1 MISIFVQIMENQ
13 IFALII
19 LPSLIFI
26 SRVADVSFGTLRI
39 VFISQGKKKL
49 APFVGFFESLIW
61 LLALGQIFSNLTNV
75 LYYIVYALGFAAG
88 NYVGLVIENKIS
100 LGLLSLRLIF
110 EEDPANLVKTLKHQG
125 YGLTILT
132 AEGLKGNVKLMIMI
146 IKRKDQRQ
154 VLELIKQYT
163 PNAFVSV
170 EQVQSVKGGIF
181 PGAEKT
187 RWNLLA
193 RLKKK

>member
-1 MISIFVQIMENQ
+1 MELMENP
-13 IFALII
+13 IFGLII
-19 LPSLIFI
+19 LPLFIFF
-26 SRVADVSFGTLRI
+26 SRVADVSLGTLRI
-39 VFISQGKKKL
+39 VFISQGRRKL
-49 APFVGFFESLIW
+49 APFVGFFEALIW
-61 LLALGQIFSNLTNV
+61 LIALGQIFNNLTNI
-75 LYYIVYALGFAAG
+75 LYYVVYALGFAAG

-110 EEDPANLVKTLKHQG
+110 EEEPGKLVRALKQQG
-125 YGLTILT
+125 YGLTVLT

-146 IKRKDQRQ
+146 IKRKDKSQ
-154 VLELIKQYT
+154 VLEIIRENA

-181 PGAEKT
+181 PGAQTT
-187 RWNLLA
+187 RWNLIS